1 MLILQ
6 STMRAIII
14 PLAQLGKKKGGPLS
28 LHEATS
34 HWLHGTSIP
43 NIGLPLFLAWTNSPS

>member
-14 PLAQLGKKKGGPLS
+14 PLAQLGKKGGPLS

-34 HWLHGTSIP
+34 HWLHGNSIP